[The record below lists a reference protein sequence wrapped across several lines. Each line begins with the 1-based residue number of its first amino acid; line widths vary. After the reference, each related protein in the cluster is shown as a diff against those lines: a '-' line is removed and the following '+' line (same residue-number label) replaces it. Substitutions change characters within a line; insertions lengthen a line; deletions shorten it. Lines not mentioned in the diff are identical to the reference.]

1 MSTVTYL
8 IDTSAAARI
17 LTNKKVREVWS
28 EHLAEG
34 VMGLCELTELELLFS
49 ARSLMDRLE
58 NEALFAE
65 LFNWVPM
72 PDGVYRRARVV
83 QRMLTESGAHRSA
96 GAVDLLVAAT
106 AELSGLTV
114 LHYDND
120 FDTVAHVTGQPT
132 RWLAKAG
139 SL

>member
-17 LTNKKVREVWS
+17 LTNKRVREVWS
-28 EHLAEG
+28 QHLAEG
-34 VMGLCELTELELLFS
+34 VMGLCELTELEMLFS
-49 ARSLMDRLE
+49 ARSLLDRLE

-65 LFNWVPM
+65 LFNSVPM
-72 PDGVYRRARVV
+72 PDGVYRRARAV
-83 QRMLTESGAHRSA
+83 QRMLTESGAQRSA

-106 AELSGLTV
+106 AELCGLTV

-120 FDTVAHVTGQPT
+120 FETVANVTGQPT

-139 SL
+139 TL